1 MTITLKE
8 LLSCTVL
15 SRLMLCVL
23 FCLLACCTTVH
34 PTAAELQRLQGTWK
48 GVTEG
53 DEVTITITGNSF
65 RFYRDTNFWFETAIT
80 LPAGTDPQ
88 QLRATIKR
96 CPPLQSNSI
105 GEVVPA
111 IFKIEDGTLTLA
123 AFQDNEAEPPKSFE
137 DKAAMRYELRKVQRQ
152 KKNAEATTSE

>member
-8 LLSCTVL
+8 SLRGTVL
-15 SRLMLCVL
+15 SLIMPCVL
-23 FCLLACCTTVH
+23 FCLLAGCTTVQ
-34 PTAAELQRLQGTWK
+34 PIAAELQRLQGTW
-48 GVTEG
+48 EG

-65 RFYRDTNFWFETAIT
+65 HFYRDTNFWFETTIT
-80 LPAGTDPQ
+80 LPAGTGPQ

-96 CPPLQSNSI
+96 CPPSQSNSI

-123 AFQDNEAEPPKSFE
+123 AFQDHEAEPPKSFE
-137 DKAAMRYELRKVQRQ
+137 DKEAMRYELRKVQRQ
-152 KKNAEATTSE
+152 KKNAEATTSK